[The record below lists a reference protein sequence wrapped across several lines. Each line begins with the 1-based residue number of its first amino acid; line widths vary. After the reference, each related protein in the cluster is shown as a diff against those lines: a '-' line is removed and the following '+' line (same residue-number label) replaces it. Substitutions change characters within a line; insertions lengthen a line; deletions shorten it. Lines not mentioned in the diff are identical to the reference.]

1 MASVTAAFR
10 SKLLTYSGISSVVG
24 QRMYPD
30 VLPKNATM
38 PAVILWRI
46 STSRDHVVS
55 DITRSAH
62 TRIQVDCYANTR
74 AAADSLALAIQQSGI
89 CSFRG
94 TVDGI
99 VFSGIEIDSGDTH
112 EHEPPTDG
120 NQVHRYLTSFD
131 FMVHYQESA

>member
-1 MASVTAAFR
+1 MASVSASLRT
-10 SKLLTYSGISSVVG
+10 KLLTYNGISSIVG
-24 QRMYPD
+24 QRMYAD
-30 VLPKNATM
+30 VLPKSATM

-46 STSRDHVVS
+46 STTRDHTVS
-55 DITRSAH
+55 DVTKSGH

-89 CSFRG
+89 CAFRG
-94 TVDGI
+94 TVDSI
-99 VFSGIEIDSGDTH
+99 TISGVEIDSGDQH

-131 FMVHYQESA
+131 FMVHYSEA